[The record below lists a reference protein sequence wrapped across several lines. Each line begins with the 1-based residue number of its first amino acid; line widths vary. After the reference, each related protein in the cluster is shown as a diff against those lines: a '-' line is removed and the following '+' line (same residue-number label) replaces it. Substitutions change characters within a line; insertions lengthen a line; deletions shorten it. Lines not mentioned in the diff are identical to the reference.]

1 MPDSECLICSMEEAD
16 PASRVFLD
24 ELWAAEVAPGYEVPG
39 WFFLRSRRHAE
50 KLTGLDDAETATFG
64 RHAHDLVS
72 AVEQVTG
79 APAVYMLSFGENYR
93 HFHALIA
100 ARGEQ
105 VPPELR
111 GWRAA
116 AAAGRGPRRP
126 GRAGPGR
133 GRQAR
138 LRGDRPW
145 PRARRRGLT
154 DDHQRGSHR
163 PRGTERDVRPG
174 RAALTMVGCW
184 PISRPRRSSG

>member
-1 MPDSECLICSMEEAD
+1 MPESECLICSMEEAD

-50 KLTGLDDAETATFG
+50 KLTGLDDAETASFG
-64 RHAHDLVS
+64 RHAHDLIS

-79 APAVYMLSFGENYR
+79 APAVYILSFGENYL

-111 GWRAA
+111 GGAMLQLLAEGRDAPAARAV
-116 AAAGRGPRRP
+116 AG
-126 GRAGPGR
+126 
-133 GRQAR
+133 
-138 LRGDRPW
+138 
-145 PRARRRGLT
+145 
-154 DDHQRGSHR
+154 
-163 PRGTERDVRPG
+163 DVRLAYEEIVCG
-174 RAALTMVGCW
+174 REHLAVG
-184 PISRPRRSSG
+184 